1 MNEGRFELK
10 YALPLSRRA
19 AVLEEA
25 WENVQADANGDEI
38 APLLPPEVL
47 QDGPDPRGYRVC
59 SLYLDT
65 LDLRGYTER
74 LAEARIRNRVRVR
87 TYGLPG
93 QVAPVFLEAKRKLHR
108 NVVKHRIV
116 TGNTEQ
122 WAQGDAVRPWRD
134 AVRDHGDPRGFARRW
149 LDAVDAVDMRAICH
163 VTYVRETWVQG
174 TSRLTI
180 DHDLRAHAWPDP
192 RQLQAHA
199 ETPLLPPGW
208 IVLELKF
215 NGAEPAWMR
224 RLVQRLQL
232 MSEPV
237 SKFALGVVRTVRD
250 GPEIELRRVTP
261 PSLVRAL
268 REAS

>member
-10 YALPLSRRA
+10 YALPLDRRA
-19 AVLEEA
+19 EVLDEA
-25 WENVQADANGDEI
+25 WENVEADANGDEI
-38 APLLPPEVL
+38 SPLLPAAVHAH
-47 QDGPDPRGYRVC
+47 GPPPRGYRVC

-65 LDLRGYTER
+65 VDLQGYSER

-93 QVAPVFLEAKRKLHR
+93 DVAPVFLEAKRKLHA
-108 NVVKHRIV
+108 NVVKHRIK
-116 TGNTEQ
+116 TGTTAT
-122 WAQGDAVRPWRD
+122 WATGDAVRPWRR
-134 AVRDHGDPRGFARRW
+134 AVREHGDPRGFARRW
-149 LDAVDAVDMRAICH
+149 LDAVDSVDMRAVCH

-174 TSRLTI
+174 SSRLTI
-180 DHDLRAHAWPDP
+180 DHDLRAQAWPDP

-199 ETPLLPPGW
+199 ATPLLPPGW

-250 GPEIELRRVTP
+250 GPDAELRRVTP